1 MELEAKV
8 CLVTGATSGIGQ
20 VTARV
25 LAERGAEVVVA
36 SRNSKKCSDTV
47 DRIRQQTG
55 NEKVSYVVADL
66 SAQGQIRDLV
76 KRFEQRYD
84 RLNVLVNNAGGF
96 FLTRRE
102 SPDGIEMTLALNHLN
117 YFLFTNLLL
126 DMLINSGEPGNAS
139 RVVNVASAS
148 HRGARIDF
156 DDLQK
161 KRGYRGMQTYG
172 QSKLGNVLFTYEL
185 ARRLEQGGYNE
196 RVTANCLH
204 PGFVAT
210 NLAGDNGPLV
220 RLFLPLLRLFGRT
233 PEEGAQTSIYLATS
247 PEVEGVTGKYFIDC
261 EPVRSDPVSYEQ
273 AIAER
278 LWEVS
283 ADLTGLNGGVQGLV

>member
-1 MELEAKV
+1 
-8 CLVTGATSGIGQ
+8 

-36 SRNSKKCSDTV
+36 SRNSKKCSDTAG
-47 DRIRQQTG
+47 RIRQQTG
-55 NEKVSYVVADL
+55 NEKVSYLVADL
-66 SAQGQIRDLV
+66 SSQSQIRDLV
-76 KRFEQRYD
+76 KRFQQRYD
-84 RLNVLVNNAGGF
+84 RLNILVNNAGGI

-102 SPDGIEMTLALNHLN
+102 SPDGIEMTWALNHLN
-117 YFLFTNLLL
+117 YFLLTNLLL
-126 DMLINSGEPGNAS
+126 DMLMEGGEPGKAS

-148 HRGARIDF
+148 HRGARMDF
-156 DDLQK
+156 DDLEK
-161 KRGYRGMQTYG
+161 KRGYGGMQAYG
-172 QSKLGNVLFTYEL
+172 QSKLGNILFTYEL
-185 ARRLEQGGYNE
+185 ARRLEQGGYSE

-220 RLFLPLLRLFGRT
+220 RLFLPLLRFFGRT

-247 PEVEGVTGKYFIDC
+247 PEVESVTGKYFVDC
-261 EPVRSDPVSYEQ
+261 KPVRSDPVSYDQ

-283 ADLTGLNGGVQGLV
+283 AEMTGLKGDARGLV

>member
-1 MELEAKV
+1 MELEGKV
-8 CLVTGATSGIGQ
+8 CVVTGATSGIGE

-25 LAERGAEVVVA
+25 LAERGAEVVVVG
-36 SRNSKKCSDTV
+36 RNSKKCSDTV
-47 DRIRQQTG
+47 GRIHQQTG
-55 NEKVSYVVADL
+55 SEKVNYLVADL
-66 SAQGQIRDLV
+66 SSQDQIRDLV
-76 KRFEQRYD
+76 KRFQQRYD
-84 RLNVLVNNAGGF
+84 RLNILVNNAGGF

-102 SPDGIEMTLALNHLN
+102 STDGIEMTLALNHLN
-117 YFLFTNLLL
+117 YFLLTNLLL
-126 DMLINSGEPGNAS
+126 DVLINSSEPGNAS
-139 RVVNVASAS
+139 KVVNVASAS

-156 DDLQK
+156 DDLEK
-161 KRGYRGMQTYG
+161 KCGYRGMQAYG

-185 ARRLEQGGYNE
+185 AGRLEHAGYSE

-247 PEVEGVTGKYFIDC
+247 PEVEGVTGKYFVDC
-261 EPVRSDPVSYEQ
+261 RAVRSDPVSYDQ

-283 ADLTGLNGGVQGLV
+283 ADLTSLKGEVPRLV